1 MASRPEPAARLPL
14 HLAPGSGEPAYALL
28 ERLSRR
34 YGAGSPAAFAAANG
48 LDWRSV
54 VAGRDTARVAALAG
68 VDAGALRAATFVVE
82 GATVRLGDEVVARAD
97 WSPPARRRCRAC
109 EAEDAGRLDAPPPR
123 AFRRAWWDVRSL
135 RRCPRHGTDLAAAA
149 AGDAGMPDPAIPA
162 SEAGF
167 PGETYVLGRLGFVE
181 RRRVPLLDALS
192 LAAAIPLIERVGA
205 IRLHGRRARSDA
217 RLVDAGPLLS
227 AGMAA
232 FEGGP
237 SPFRSFLDGL
247 VATARPDRDE
257 LTPGLAY
264 GRLYGWLVHDERD
277 PAYGPVREAL
287 RAHAIASLP
296 LPPGRDLLGR
306 PVTEPVLGTVAR
318 LSRAAGLEKA
328 TVERLLASLGAV
340 PAPGPSPIPLYAA
353 ADCARLADLAAATCW
368 SAQARRA
375 LGLTNEGM
383 ASVVSAGCLVPVL
396 PRHGRE
402 VREDRFDRAAV
413 ERLAVGVF
421 TGVPRLRDVPA
432 GCAPLPEAARRGM
445 SSIGSIV
452 RAVLDGRLAPRGRV
466 RGRAGLPALVLR
478 VADVAALQ
486 RAPSDD
492 VPWTEVV
499 ARVGDRGLAR
509 SLVASGRLGLRRAP
523 CGFRNRHRREVA
535 RADWA
540 QFRQGFVSA
549 GELARA
555 EGTSAAAMARRL
567 SRSGIGPAFGSGSP
581 GGPTFY
587 RREDVGTLP
596 RATPATRRRRPP
608 RSGPGVGSRLVVR
621 PSAGAVADR
630 LPGTRRRVAP

>member
-1 MASRPEPAARLPL
+1 
-14 HLAPGSGEPAYALL
+14 
-28 ERLSRR
+28 
-34 YGAGSPAAFAAANG
+34 
-48 LDWRSV
+48 
-54 VAGRDTARVAALAG
+54 
-68 VDAGALRAATFVVE
+68 
-82 GATVRLGDEVVARAD
+82 
-97 WSPPARRRCRAC
+97 
-109 EAEDAGRLDAPPPR
+109 
-123 AFRRAWWDVRSL
+123 
-135 RRCPRHGTDLAAAA
+135 
-149 AGDAGMPDPAIPA
+149 MPDPATTPC
-162 SEAGF
+162 EAGF
-167 PGETYVLGRLGFVE
+167 PGETYVLGRLGFGG

-192 LAAAIPLIERVGA
+192 LAAAIPLVERVGA
-205 IRLHGRRARSDA
+205 MRLHGRRARSDA

-257 LTPGLAY
+257 LTPGVAY

-296 LPPGRDLLGR
+296 LQPGRDLLGR

-318 LSRAAGLEKA
+318 LSRVTGLEKA

-368 SAQARRA
+368 SAEARRA

-452 RAVLDGRLAPRGRV
+452 RAVLDGRLAPGDGCAAGPGSPAWSSGSPTSRRCNGRPATTSPGRRSWPGSATAGSRGPWSRRAGSGCAARPAASGTGTGARWRARTGRSSGRASCPPASWRAPRGRLRRRW
-466 RGRAGLPALVLR
+466 RGGCRGPGSGRPSGPGRPAARRSIAGRTSEPSRARRRPHGGDGRRDPGLEWAPDRSCARPPGPWPTGCQEPA
-478 VADVAALQ
+478 AAQ
-486 RAPSDD
+486 RHRAPRNGARPRPSVRHRSEPAVGAAGRPRRRSTAAPTTGSVEAAQPMVFAGGCGLSWAQRRAIRAVDRPAPGFPRGTRKALSAGPSLD
-492 VPWTEVV
+492 RT
-499 ARVGDRGLAR
+499 RVGGQ
-509 SLVASGRLGLRRAP
+509 VRRAP
-523 CGFRNRHRREVA
+523 GAHGGSSTA
-535 RADWA
+535 RW
-540 QFRQGFVSA
+540 R
-549 GELARA
+549 
-555 EGTSAAAMARRL
+555 
-567 SRSGIGPAFGSGSP
+567 
-581 GGPTFY
+581 
-587 RREDVGTLP
+587 
-596 RATPATRRRRPP
+596 
-608 RSGPGVGSRLVVR
+608 
-621 PSAGAVADR
+621 
-630 LPGTRRRVAP
+630 

>member
-1 MASRPEPAARLPL
+1 M
-14 HLAPGSGEPAYALL
+14 
-28 ERLSRR
+28 
-34 YGAGSPAAFAAANG
+34 
-48 LDWRSV
+48 
-54 VAGRDTARVAALAG
+54 
-68 VDAGALRAATFVVE
+68 
-82 GATVRLGDEVVARAD
+82 
-97 WSPPARRRCRAC
+97 
-109 EAEDAGRLDAPPPR
+109 
-123 AFRRAWWDVRSL
+123 
-135 RRCPRHGTDLAAAA
+135 
-149 AGDAGMPDPAIPA
+149 
-162 SEAGF
+162 
-167 PGETYVLGRLGFVE
+167 
-181 RRRVPLLDALS
+181 
-192 LAAAIPLIERVGA
+192 
-205 IRLHGRRARSDA
+205 RLHGRRARSDA

-257 LTPGLAY
+257 LTPGVAY

-296 LPPGRDLLGR
+296 LQPGRDLLGR

-318 LSRAAGLEKA
+318 LSRVTGLEKA

-368 SAQARRA
+368 SAEARRA

-466 RGRAGLPALVLR
+466 RGRAGLPGLVLR

-608 RSGPGVGSRLVVR
+608 RPGPGVGSRPVVR

-630 LPGTRRRVAP
+630 LPGTRRRAAP